1 MSIDSQ
7 AVIQALI
14 KMELLQEAARK
25 RQKPP
30 RCVIAISREAGV
42 CGRAFGEEL
51 AKRLDVPLYDR
62 ELLNAVA
69 DASGVD
75 PIDLESL
82 DEKLSG
88 LRPNWL
94 ENLIA
99 RKSLLA
105 QSYRKNL
112 INTVLGIGQSGG
124 VIVGRGATFLL
135 EDCPHCLRLRI
146 VGSVDLRARN
156 YAHVHDLEVG
166 EARQKIL
173 EIDKEREGFVR
184 ELTGRDPHDAH
195 GYDLVLNVDGL
206 SEAARLDL
214 ILRACQDKPCA
225 MPHSGKE

>member
-14 KMELLQEAARK
+14 KMELLQEAA
-25 RQKPP
+25 QKPEKAP
-30 RCVIAISREAGV
+30 PCVVAISREAGV
-42 CGRAFGEEL
+42 CGRAFGEAL
-51 AKRLDVPLYDR
+51 AERLGVPLYDR
-62 ELLNAVA
+62 ELLNAIA
-69 DASGVD
+69 EASGVD

-146 VGSVDLRARN
+146 VGSVDRRATN
-156 YAHVHDLEVG
+156 FAETHKIDV
-166 EARQKIL
+166 EAAKRQIL
-173 EIDKEREGFVR
+173 EIDREREGFVR

-195 GYDLVLNVDGL
+195 GYDLVLNIDGL

-214 ILRACQDKPCA
+214 ILRASRDKPCA
-225 MPHSGKE
+225 ASGEG

>member
-1 MSIDSQ
+1 MTIDSQ

-14 KMELLQEAARK
+14 KMELLEEAARQ
-25 RQKPP
+25 REKPP
-30 RCVIAISREAGV
+30 PCVIAISRETGV
-42 CGRAFGEEL
+42 CGRTFGKKL
-51 AKRLDVPLYDR
+51 AKTLGVPLYDR
-62 ELLNAVA
+62 ELLNAIA
-69 DASGVD
+69 EASGVD

-82 DEKLSG
+82 DERLSG

-135 EDCPHCLRLRI
+135 QDCPQCLRLRI

-173 EIDKEREGFVR
+173 EMDKERGGFVR

-214 ILRACQDKPCA
+214 ILRASKDKPCA
-225 MPHSGKE
+225 ITGPGEG